1 MNTKEQEL
9 LALIRQSESM
19 TLEFKSDAKCLPDRE
34 LVAAVV
40 ALANSDGG
48 KLLLGVEDD
57 GEISGLHA
65 NHFNTKG
72 LPALIAIKR
81 IPLLSCLLSRL
92 PLMVS
97 RLPLLL
103 FPVQGSWSQPL
114 MGFCYDDG

>member
-65 NHFNTKG
+65 NHH
-72 LPALIAIKR
+72 LALSILR
-81 IPLLSCLLSRL
+81 QC
-92 PLMVS
+92 
-97 RLPLLL
+97 
-103 FPVQGSWSQPL
+103 Q
-114 MGFCYDDG
+114 